1 MKKEKLIQ
9 AVEELNQKLWLDPPI
24 KINQKKDELIAA
36 LRETSERIIWQSND
50 ELRDTFTEETT
61 EILDK
66 ITNMTHYI
74 IQKLFDGLK
83 LIVNDYESGFVE
95 EEEDFSNIEII
106 FHKSLTKMEINSV
119 EDLAYKLGMAMKLD
133 SDDKIIFR
141 THNSY

>member
-1 MKKEKLIQ
+1 MKNKKLIK

-24 KINQKKDELIAA
+24 KTNQKKDELIAA

-61 EILDK
+61 EILGK

-83 LIVNDYESGFVE
+83 LIINDYESGFVE

-106 FHKSLTKMEINSV
+106 FHKSLIGKEINSV
-119 EDLAYKLGMAMKLD
+119 ADLAYKLGFAMKQA
-133 SDDKIIFR
+133 SDVKITFR
-141 THNSY
+141 TQNSF

>member
-1 MKKEKLIQ
+1 
-9 AVEELNQKLWLDPPI
+9 
-24 KINQKKDELIAA
+24 
-36 LRETSERIIWQSND
+36 
-50 ELRDTFTEETT
+50 
-61 EILDK
+61 
-66 ITNMTHYI
+66 MTHYI